1 MDIKDDIR
9 GMIKGSLERSFE
21 LQDHHFARFA
31 NITTKFQANQ
41 K

>member
-21 LQDHHFARFA
+21 EQDNHFARFT
-31 NITTKFQANQ
+31 NNTLQY
-41 K
+41 